1 MNKKTNSVIFMVVAT
16 LVNVLLL
23 VLYFTLGIVL
33 MALFAQLFPESG
45 LLPILM
51 LIVFILAIALSFLT
65 YSKLVKWAVAK
76 FSLED
81 KMDPIFSSRRNR
93 NRSRLD

>member
-1 MNKKTNSVIFMVVAT
+1 MVVAT

-51 LIVFILAIALSFLT
+51 LIVFILAIAFSFLT

-93 NRSRLD
+93 NRSRMD

>member
-16 LVNVLLL
+16 LVK
-23 VLYFTLGIVL
+23 
-33 MALFAQLFPESG
+33 FPESG

-51 LIVFILAIALSFLT
+51 LLVFILAIALSFLT

-76 FSLED
+76 FSLEE
-81 KMDPIFSSRRNR
+81 KMDPIFSSRRNK
-93 NRSRLD
+93 NRSRMD

>member
-81 KMDPIFSSRRNR
+81 KMDPIFSSRRNK
-93 NRSRLD
+93 NRSRMD

>member
-23 VLYFTLGIVL
+23 VLYFALGIVL
-33 MALFAQLFPESG
+33 MVLFAQFFPESG

-51 LIVFILAIALSFLT
+51 LLVFILAIALSFLT

-76 FSLED
+76 FSLEE
-81 KMDPIFSSRRNR
+81 KMDPIFSSRRNK
-93 NRSRLD
+93 NRSRMD

>member
-93 NRSRLD
+93 NRSCMD

>member
-1 MNKKTNSVIFMVVAT
+1 MVVAT

-45 LLPILM
+45 LLLPILM

-93 NRSRLD
+93 NRSCMD

>member
-1 MNKKTNSVIFMVVAT
+1 MVVAT

-23 VLYFTLGIVL
+23 VLYFALGIVL
-33 MALFAQLFPESG
+33 TALFAQFFPESG

-51 LIVFILAIALSFLT
+51 LLVFILAIALSFLT

-76 FSLED
+76 FSLEE
-81 KMDPIFSSRRNR
+81 KMDPIFSSRRNK
-93 NRSRLD
+93 NRSRMD

>member
-93 NRSRLD
+93 NRSRMD

>member
-1 MNKKTNSVIFMVVAT
+1 MVVAT

-65 YSKLVKWAVAK
+65 YSKLVKWAVVK

-93 NRSRLD
+93 NRSRMD